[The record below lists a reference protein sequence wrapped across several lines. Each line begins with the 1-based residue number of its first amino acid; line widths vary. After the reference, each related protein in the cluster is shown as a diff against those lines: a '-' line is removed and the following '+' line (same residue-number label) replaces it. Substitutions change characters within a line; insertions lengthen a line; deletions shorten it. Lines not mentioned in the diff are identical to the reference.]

1 MYKGNDFVY
10 SFYYHF
16 SIFRGSSNFSKWLIL
31 TRDIQKPF
39 LYGVTFFPLYLFF
52 DIEKLGEEKEVH
64 TVWHLLSDTVICRE
78 WWSRAW
84 SGWEWWGFHNLLE
97 GWPRSWLETAKR
109 VDGQFWNHSN
119 MCFPSS
125 YSVTAPTFPS
135 VCSLFIYSLIRKWFC
150 SKFKVF

>member
-64 TVWHLLSDTVICRE
+64 TV
-78 WWSRAW
+78 
-84 SGWEWWGFHNLLE
+84 
-97 GWPRSWLETAKR
+97 
-109 VDGQFWNHSN
+109 
-119 MCFPSS
+119 
-125 YSVTAPTFPS
+125 
-135 VCSLFIYSLIRKWFC
+135 
-150 SKFKVF
+150 